1 MTAEQPPSTMAPP
14 EEPRPAWE
22 RIAYTWL
29 AREVDAGHRVDAAAL
44 AAEVSVTPRLAGD
57 LVRVL
62 RAQRERDPEL
72 SELRGRLVRDRI
84 TDAYLTRELRGST
97 PLDPAELAREVGTTT
112 RTARQWLHTLRAA
125 RSGDPRLAALRTQP
139 ASHGQPTP
147 NQLAQLQAAYG
158 SGGRPDLEPVGQPA
172 GSPLE
177 RIEQVWRTR
186 EVGHGERLDPAT
198 VAREVGVGR
207 SYAAQT
213 LAALRGGE
221 LTNTE
226 RITQLWRVVEQRGG
240 QRLEAPA
247 VARMLGIREGRVRQV
262 LGPLRTQ
269 QRQAADQQTPQAGRV
284 PLVLGEGRLG
294 WMDQAACKGMPTER
308 FFPETGEG
316 RKASEAK
323 AICAGCQVQ
332 QPCQDLAVR
341 GADSQDTDH
350 GVFGGTVAT
359 ERGHLRPNRF
369 PEPSAYRQDRQVA
382 ERAHE
387 LASRVG
393 LRQAAQELGVSRDTL
408 KNAWAHWNLPQPE
421 CKPTNPPSRFLA
433 DRAEAERAFRLAEQ
447 LGSINAAAAQL
458 GTTWPSLRKA
468 FQRHELGTPTP
479 NPAAVNQRKSTVQLA
494 RRGGRR
500 PTAPELDPVFVQLN
514 PGNVPRPRGHTGTPA
529 VRLRRAEE
537 IETLGFGVVA
547 DMNSGWGRS
556 EPAGQL
562 AGRLSVPSVRP
573 RSAPVGRNGPAAPT
587 IPTVTNGRCSPMPA
601 DPSPP
606 TSGSAR
612 SHAQRASSAST

>member
-393 LRQAAQELGVSRDTL
+393 LRQAAQELGVSRDTRPS
-408 KNAWAHWNLPQPE
+408 ASR
-421 CKPTNPPSRFLA
+421 PTRRAGSSR
-433 DRAEAERAFRLAEQ
+433 
-447 LGSINAAAAQL
+447 I
-458 GTTWPSLRKA
+458 
-468 FQRHELGTPTP
+468 
-479 NPAAVNQRKSTVQLA
+479 
-494 RRGGRR
+494 GRR
-500 PTAPELDPVFVQLN
+500 PSGRSGWPSSSAASTPPPPSSAR
-514 PGNVPRPRGHTGTPA
+514 PGRRCARRSSATSWARPRPIPPRSTSARAPSSSHGEAAGGQLRRSLTRCSSSSTPA
-529 VRLRRAEE
+529 TCHA
-537 IETLGFGVVA
+537 
-547 DMNSGWGRS
+547 
-556 EPAGQL
+556 
-562 AGRLSVPSVRP
+562 
-573 RSAPVGRNGPAAPT
+573 PAATPARRRCGCAAPRRSRPSALGWWPT
-587 IPTVTNGRCSPMPA
+587 
-601 DPSPP
+601 
-606 TSGSAR
+606 
-612 SHAQRASSAST
+612 